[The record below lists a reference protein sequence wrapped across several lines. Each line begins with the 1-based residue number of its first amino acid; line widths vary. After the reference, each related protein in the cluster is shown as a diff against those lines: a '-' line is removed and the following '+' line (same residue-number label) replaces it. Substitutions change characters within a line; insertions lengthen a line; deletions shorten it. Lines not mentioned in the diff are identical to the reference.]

1 MNKLKKT
8 ICKISEAILNIFLM
22 IAIILAIIAIC
33 YSFQTKILKKKY
45 ANIIGYTAFEVVTGS
60 MANTINVG
68 DIVFVKITESVSEND
83 IIVYESDDGIITHRL
98 ISIDGENFIA
108 KGDANNQEDDP
119 IKKEQIIGK
128 VIKIMP
134 EIAIWRD
141 VLLTPEIII
150 LITIS
155 ISLIG
160 IVISLS
166 DKEDKVN

>member
-22 IAIILAIIAIC
+22 VAIILAIIAIC

-83 IIVYESDDGIITHRL
+83 IIVYESEDGIITHRL

-141 VLLTPEIII
+141 VLLTPEIIV

-166 DKEDKVN
+166 NKEDKVN

>member
-68 DIVFVKITESVSEND
+68 DIVLVKITESVSEND
-83 IIVYESDDGIITHRL
+83 IIVYESEDGIITHRL

>member
-1 MNKLKKT
+1 MNKLKKS

-33 YSFQTKILKKKY
+33 YSFLTKILKKKY

-83 IIVYESDDGIITHRL
+83 IIVYESEDGIITHRL

-119 IKKEQIIGK
+119 IKKEQLIGK

>member
-1 MNKLKKT
+1 MNKLKK
-8 ICKISEAILNIFLM
+8 IISKISEAILNIFLM

-83 IIVYESDDGIITHRL
+83 IIVYESEDGIITHRL

>member
-108 KGDANNQEDDP
+108 KGDANNQKDDP

-134 EIAIWRD
+134 EIAIWRN

>member
-1 MNKLKKT
+1 
-8 ICKISEAILNIFLM
+8 
-22 IAIILAIIAIC
+22 
-33 YSFQTKILKKKY
+33 
-45 ANIIGYTAFEVVTGS
+45 
-60 MANTINVG
+60 
-68 DIVFVKITESVSEND
+68 
-83 IIVYESDDGIITHRL
+83 
-98 ISIDGENFIA
+98 
-108 KGDANNQEDDP
+108 
-119 IKKEQIIGK
+119 
-128 VIKIMP
+128 MP